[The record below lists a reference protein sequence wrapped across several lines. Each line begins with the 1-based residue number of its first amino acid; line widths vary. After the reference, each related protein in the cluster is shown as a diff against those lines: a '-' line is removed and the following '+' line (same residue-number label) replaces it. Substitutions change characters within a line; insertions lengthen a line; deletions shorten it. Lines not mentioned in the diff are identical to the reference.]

1 LPSAYDVIVIGSGLG
16 GLTAAALL
24 ARAGR
29 KVLVLERSNS
39 VGGAASTYKAGDLV
53 IEAGLLATSDPRD
66 PRDPKHDV
74 LARAG
79 VLDAV
84 EWIPTGALYEV
95 RGGPVGAPFVLP
107 EGFAAARA
115 ALLARFPNVGAGIAR
130 VLGDA
135 ERIAMGLSVLGG
147 GRAALRHPLP
157 SSPACGGAKGGGAA
171 ALYKLRPLVHDWQRS
186 LGEVL
191 VRSFGDDEAVKCALA
206 ANLAYY
212 HDDPDTL
219 WWVFFAVAQG
229 GYLGSGACFIRG
241 GSQRLSSALAR
252 AVKTAGG
259 DVLVRRRAV
268 AIRLDRDGC
277 AAGVTHTDRRGENE
291 SEHAAPV
298 IIANAAPA
306 AVADMLRGPARTAFA
321 AAQATRKLSM
331 SAFSATYGLSVPPG
345 KFGMRAYANFL
356 LPAWMRKLS
365 DCRRSAALLSGL
377 PGGEMPVMTV
387 VDFSAIDSGL
397 AGPPYPVS
405 VVGPDHLANWAG
417 LDKEAYDAKRDCWR
431 DAIAAAIDREF
442 PGFASHIVA
451 SAFNTANS
459 MMSYLGTPQG
469 AVYGFAPLP
478 PKGPISLGIDRSV
491 KTVIPGLYLASAF
504 AGFGGF
510 TGAIKAGG
518 DAADRI
524 MAETARPDSHSPG

>member
-1 LPSAYDVIVIGSGLG
+1 MLWLTRITSRRKGFQTLPNAYDVIVIGSGLG

-53 IEAGLLATSDPRD
+53 IEAGLHETTDPRD

-79 VLDAV
+79 ALDAV
-84 EWIPTGALYEV
+84 EWIPTGALYEA

-107 EGFAAARA
+107 VGFTAARA
-115 ALLARFPNVGAGIAR
+115 ALLARFPGAGAAIAA
-130 VLGDA
+130 VLGEI
-135 ERIAMGLSVLGG
+135 ERIAVGLGG
-147 GRAALRHPLP
+147 LE
-157 SSPACGGAKGGGAA
+157 CEGAA
-171 ALYKLRPLVHDWQRS
+171 ALVKLRPLARDWRRS
-186 LGEVL
+186 LGDVL
-191 VRSFGDDEAVKCALA
+191 ARAFGEDEAIKCALA

-219 WWVFFAVAQG
+219 WWVFFALAQG
-229 GYLGSGACFIRG
+229 GFLGSGSRFIRG

-252 AVKTAGG
+252 AVKAAGG

-268 AIRLDRDGC
+268 AIRLDRNGH
-277 AAGVTHTDRRGENE
+277 AAGVTHADRRGENPN
-291 SEHAAPV
+291 EHAAPV
-298 IIANAAPA
+298 IVANAAPA
-306 AVADMLRGPARTAFA
+306 VIADMLPEPARTAFA
-321 AAQATRKLSM
+321 AAHAARKLSM
-331 SAFSATYGLSVPPG
+331 SVFSATYGLSVPPV

-356 LPAWMRKLS
+356 LPTWMRKLS
-365 DCRRSAALLSGL
+365 DYSRSAALLSEL
-377 PGGEMPVMTV
+377 PGDQTPVMTA
-387 VDFSAIDSGL
+387 VDFSALDCGL
-397 AGPPYPVS
+397 GGPPYPVS
-405 VVGPDHLANWAG
+405 VAGPDRLANWTG
-417 LDKEAYDAKRDCWR
+417 LDKEAYDAKRDRWR

-442 PGFASHIVA
+442 PGFASHVVA
-451 SAFNTANS
+451 SVFNTALS
-459 MMSYLGTPQG
+459 MNSYLGTPQG
-469 AVYGFAPLP
+469 AIYGFAPLP
-478 PKGPISLGIDRSV
+478 PKGPISRGIERSV
-491 KTVIPGLYLASAF
+491 STAIQGIYLASAF

-524 MAETARPDSHSPG
+524 LAET